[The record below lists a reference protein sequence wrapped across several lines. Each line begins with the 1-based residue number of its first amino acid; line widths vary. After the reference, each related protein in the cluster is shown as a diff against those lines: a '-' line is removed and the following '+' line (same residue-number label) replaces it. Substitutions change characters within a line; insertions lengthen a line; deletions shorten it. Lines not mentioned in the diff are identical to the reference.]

1 VLRLLTVGD
10 KMERSSRG
18 PAALH
23 FCDSVRDPTDGL
35 ELP

>member
-1 VLRLLTVGD
+1 MSPFVGD
-10 KMERSSRG
+10 KMERSGRG

-23 FCDSVRDPTDGL
+23 FFDSVRDPADGL